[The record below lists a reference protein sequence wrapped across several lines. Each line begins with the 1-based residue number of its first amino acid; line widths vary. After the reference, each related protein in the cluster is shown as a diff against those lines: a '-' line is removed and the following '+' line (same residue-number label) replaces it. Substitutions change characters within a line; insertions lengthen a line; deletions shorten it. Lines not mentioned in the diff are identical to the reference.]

1 MTLAVNISKELGRSN
16 ILGLSNILGISQ
28 LEHSLYVI
36 LYWKKKLNQAIGLLS
51 KIQHSTSQHL
61 IKTIHHSLFN
71 SYLIHIC
78 QVWRQYQ
85 STKFKKKKKK
95 KKKKEKIATLRVIRI
110 IKFLPNSVL
119 VLKEIYI

>member
-85 STKFKKKKKK
+85 STKFKKKKK
-95 KKKKEKIATLRVIRI
+95 EKIATLRVIRI